1 MTGHPGNLFTAD
13 TERFFRFLS
22 VDESAHH
29 ILTVLFIFPALT
41 GKAGR
46 GCASVLSFHLSCLP
60 GKACHVSLSLKNIV
74 VKAEGQTLIYDTSV
88 DLAVSGFN
96 ILLGT
101 TLAGKTTLM
110 QVMAGLLK
118 PAEGEIWFKGQ
129 NVTGMPVQKRNVS
142 MVYQQFINY
151 PNMTVF
157 ENIASPLRVVKTPT
171 KVIRERVGPVA
182 EMLKLSP
189 FLDRKPSELSG
200 GQQQRCAM
208 ARALVKDSDLVLLD
222 EPLAN
227 LDYKLREE
235 LRDELPRIFA
245 DRDCT
250 VVYAT
255 TEPSEALL
263 LAGHTAA
270 MQEGRIAQFGPTSE
284 VYRQPINLA
293 TAQVFSEPPMNTVAV
308 TKAGGFLVLEDQ
320 LRWPISGAI
329 AGLADGAYVL
339 GLRAHHV
346 VVAAGGSSDAQ
357 VQGAVQ
363 VTEISGSE
371 STVHFSMNAENW
383 VSQSHR
389 VHQFDAGQAVAF
401 NLDLNHALLFTP
413 DGALAHA

>member
-1 MTGHPGNLFTAD
+1 M
-13 TERFFRFLS
+13 
-22 VDESAHH
+22 
-29 ILTVLFIFPALT
+29 
-41 GKAGR
+41 
-46 GCASVLSFHLSCLP
+46 
-60 GKACHVSLSLKNIV
+60 SLSLKNIV
-74 VKAEGQTLIYDTSV
+74 VKAEGQTLIYPTSV
-88 DLAVSGFN
+88 DLSDSGFN

-118 PAEGEIWFKGQ
+118 PTEGEIWFKGQ

-171 KVIRERVGPVA
+171 KTIRARVGPVA

-208 ARALVKDSDLVLLD
+208 ARALVKDSDLILFD

-263 LAGHTAA
+263 LAGNTVA
-270 MQEGRIAQFGPTSE
+270 MLEGRIAQFGATSQ
-284 VYRQPINLA
+284 VYRQPVNLA
-293 TAQVFSEPPMNTVAV
+293 TAQVFSEPPMNTVTV
-308 TKAGGFLVLEDQ
+308 TKAGATLLLGDQ
-320 LRWPISGAI
+320 HRWPVSGPI
-329 AGLADGAYVL
+329 AGLADGEYVL

-346 VVAAGGSSDAQ
+346 VVSKGAQ
-357 VQGAVQ
+357 SNARIEGAVL

-371 STVHFSMNAENW
+371 STIHFSMNAESW
-383 VSQSHR
+383 VSLSHG
-389 VHQFDAGQAVAF
+389 VHQFDAGQSVGF
-401 NLDLNHALLFTP
+401 DLDLSHALMFTP
-413 DGALAHA
+413 DGALAYA